1 VKIADR
7 VELSGG
13 HVGRIIEFPGPA
25 HAVVEIAPEGN
36 QVVVHRDQ
44 ILSCHSQG
52 IGALHAIR
60 AGA

>member
-7 VELSGG
+7 VELCDG

-25 HAVVEIAPEGN
+25 HAVVELAPHGG

-44 ILSCHSQG
+44 IRSCRAPAP
-52 IGALHAIR
+52 GALRPVPA
-60 AGA
+60 AV